1 MENPSFEMTLKVEGG
16 DPELDECMLEFL
28 DWLEELKRLRTEF
41 DALLCLYEEK
51 RARLIDSLQE

>member
-1 MENPSFEMTLKVEGG
+1 MTLKVERS

-28 DWLEELKRLRTEF
+28 DWLEELKRLRNEF
-41 DALLCLYEEK
+41 DALLCQYEEK